1 MTFFDTVAQLFQHN
15 PDALKPITWLDA
27 VMHFTKE
34 MICLGGTLIIF
45 AGTCLALVRYVRSRA
60 YKRLD
65 SEFNSIRLNLGQTIL
80 LGLEFIVAADVIETT
95 IAPDYYALGILII
108 VVAIRMILSVSLSK
122 EIELDRV
129 SQSGGSL

>member
-15 PDALKPITWLDA
+15 PDALRAESWFDTALLFLKHLISLA
-27 VMHFTKE
+27 
-34 MICLGGTLIIF
+34 GTIIIF
-45 AGTCLALVRYVRSRA
+45 SGTCVAFVRYVRSRT

-95 IAPDYYALGILII
+95 IAPDYYALGIVII
-108 VVAIRMILSVSLSK
+108 VVAIRMMLSMSLSK
-122 EIELDRV
+122 EIEQDRV
-129 SQSGGSL
+129 RQN